1 MKILNKRERLMTYTI
16 GEFSRLIN
24 LSIHTLRYYEQQ
36 ELITPQR
43 LKNGRRCYSES
54 DLTWIQFIRR
64 LKDTGMPIKEIQ
76 KYAKMRAVGDATLVD
91 RMELLIKHRQILSR
105 EIMNLQEHQVNLDN
119 KIDYYKTAIT
129 ERIEDN

>member
-1 MKILNKRERLMTYTI
+1 MTYTI

-91 RMELLIKHRQILSR
+91 RMELLIKHRQILSQ
-105 EIMNLQEHQVNLDN
+105 EIMNLQEHQVNLDR

>member
-1 MKILNKRERLMTYTI
+1 MTYTI

>member
-1 MKILNKRERLMTYTI
+1 MTYTI

-76 KYAKMRAVGDATLVD
+76 KYAKMRAVGEATLVD